1 MKFERVAKWNSLR
14 YAQEFSETL
23 QTNLAT
29 EEYHETVEAETDVDR
44 LDGHIDQI
52 YVSLGGLWKIG
63 LEASEAYSFLEAAT
77 AYSDL
82 ATSDLEYSEITYCI
96 SECIA
101 QIVTTSGPRQAM
113 ALANIVALN
122 YRALMLL
129 GYSAGECLRAADI
142 VCDSNDS
149 KSVKKTATDVKAN
162 AGDKGAF
169 FIDPAPR
176 LQVIVDAMVA
186 RRQ

>member
-14 YAQEFSETL
+14 YAQEFNETL
-23 QTNLAT
+23 QTNLAL
-29 EEYHETVEAETDVDR
+29 EEHDETLEATTDVDR
-44 LDGHIDQI
+44 LDGHVDQV
-52 YVSLGGLWKIG
+52 YVAMGGLWKIG
-63 LEASEAYSFLEAAT
+63 LEAAEAYSFLEAAT
-77 AYSDL
+77 VYSDMV
-82 ATSDLEYSEITYCI
+82 TSDLEYNEVMYCI
-96 SECIA
+96 SECIG
-101 QIVTTSGPRQAM
+101 QIASTSGPRQAM

-122 YRALMLL
+122 YRAMMLL
-129 GYSAGECLRAADI
+129 GYTVGECFQAADI

-176 LQVIVDAMVA
+176 LQTIVDAMTA

>member
-14 YAQEFSETL
+14 YAQEFNETL
-23 QTNLAT
+23 QANLAT
-29 EEYHETVEAETDVDR
+29 EEYHETINSETDVDR
-44 LDGHIDQI
+44 LDGHIDQV
-52 YVSLGGLWKIG
+52 YVALGGLWKLG
-63 LEASEAYSFLEAAT
+63 LEPAEAYDFLMAAT

-82 ATSDLEYSEITYCI
+82 VTSDLEYDEVMQCVR
-96 SECIA
+96 ECVDQIA
-101 QIVTTSGPRQAM
+101 TVSGPRQAM

-176 LQVIVDAMVA
+176 LQVLVDAMVA

>member
-1 MKFERVAKWNSLR
+1 MKFERVARWNSLR
-14 YAQEFSETL
+14 YAQEFNDEL
-23 QTNLAT
+23 QTKLAV
-29 EEYHETVEAETDVDR
+29 EEFDETVVAKTEVER

-52 YVSLGGLWKIG
+52 YVAVGGLWKLG
-63 LEASEAYSFLEAAT
+63 LAPSEAYDFLMTAS

-82 ATSDLEYSEITYCI
+82 VTCDLDYDEVMYCI
-96 SECIA
+96 NECIV
-101 QIVTTSGPRQAM
+101 QISSTSGPRQAM

-122 YRALMLL
+122 YRALMLI
-129 GYSAGECLRAADI
+129 GYTAEESLVAADI

-169 FIDPAPR
+169 FIDPTPR
-176 LQVIVDAMVA
+176 LQALADGMLA

>member
-14 YAQEFSETL
+14 YAQEFNETL
-23 QTNLAT
+23 QANLAS
-29 EEYHETVEAETDVDR
+29 EEYYETADAETYVDR
-44 LDGHIDQI
+44 LDGHIDQV

-63 LEASEAYSFLEAAT
+63 LEAAEAYNFLEAAT

-82 ATSDLEYSEITYCI
+82 VTSDLEYDEVMYCI

-101 QIVTTSGPRQAM
+101 QIATTSGPRQAM

-129 GYSAGECLRAADI
+129 GYTAGECLRAADI

-176 LQVIVDAMVA
+176 LQVIVDEMLA

>member
-14 YAQEFSETL
+14 YPQEFNEELQTKLALEEYSETI
-23 QTNLAT
+23 QAPN
-29 EEYHETVEAETDVDR
+29 EVER

-52 YVSLGGLWKIG
+52 YVAMGGLWKIG
-63 LEASEAYSFLEAAT
+63 LEASEAYNFLEAAT

-82 ATSDLEYSEITYCI
+82 AVSDLDYDDVNQCI
-96 SECIA
+96 AECIDNIA
-101 QIVTTSGPRQAM
+101 VASGPRQAM

-122 YRALMLL
+122 YRALMLH
-129 GYSAGECLRAADI
+129 GYTPSECMQAADI

-149 KSVKKTATDVKAN
+149 KSIKKTAANVKAN
-162 AGDKGAF
+162 DGDKGAF
-169 FIDPAPR
+169 FIDPKPR
-176 LQVIVDAMVA
+176 LEVIVAARQA